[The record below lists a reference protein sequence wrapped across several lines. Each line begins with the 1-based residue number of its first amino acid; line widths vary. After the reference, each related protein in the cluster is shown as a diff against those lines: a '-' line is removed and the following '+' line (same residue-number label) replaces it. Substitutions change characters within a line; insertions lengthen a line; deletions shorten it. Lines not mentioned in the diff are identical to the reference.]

1 MDMISLNPA
10 VFIFIQLIWP
20 AFAGIITSD
29 YWNVS
34 VSEGD
39 SVVFNCN
46 ISEKNTTQI
55 NWTKSRFMFSLAIQL
70 QQNFSNFSDRVT
82 IDLVNKSNLKIV
94 SAQLNDSGLYTCEIT
109 DYRGVNSITWNLT
122 VSEKETSLL
131 SKVVFIPS
139 LAAGFLL
146 CYITAIICLC
156 RKYGTRTEN
165 QNPFQDQ
172 FQSQTEEAVNMQLQ
186 GGTNH
191 QRNKRRREYMERLN
205 SIYDHF

>member
-20 AFAGIITSD
+20 AFAGTIASD
-29 YWNVS
+29 HQNVS

-46 ISEKNTTQI
+46 TSEKHTKHIT
-55 NWTKSRFMFSLAIQL
+55 WTKGIFMFSWSVQL

-82 IDLVNKSNLKIV
+82 MDSVNKSKLKIV

-109 DYRGVNSITWNLT
+109 DNRGINSITWNLT
-122 VSEKETSLL
+122 VFK
-131 SKVVFIPS
+131 KVFKKAV
-139 LAAGFLL
+139 
-146 CYITAIICLC
+146 ICLC
-156 RKYGTRTEN
+156 SKYGTRTEN

>member
-20 AFAGIITSD
+20 AFAASGTITSD

-46 ISEKNTTQI
+46 TSEKHTRHIT
-55 NWTKSRFMFSLAIQL
+55 WTKGRFMFSWCVQL

-82 IDLVNKSNLKIV
+82 MALVNKSKLKIV

-109 DYRGVNSITWNLT
+109 DNRGVSSITWNLT
-122 VSEKETSLL
+122 VFKKVFKKETSLL
-131 SKVVFIPS
+131 SNVVFIPS

-146 CYITAIICLC
+146 CCTTAVICLC

-172 FQSQTEEAVNMQLQ
+172 FQSQTEEAVTCNYKVVRIIRETS
-186 GGTNH
+186 GGESTW
-191 QRNKRRREYMERLN
+191 RG
-205 SIYDHF
+205 

>member
-20 AFAGIITSD
+20 AFAGTKTSD
-29 YWNVS
+29 HQNVS

-46 ISEKNTTQI
+46 TSEKHTTHI
-55 NWTKSRFMFSLAIQL
+55 TWTKCRLMLSWAVQL

-82 IDLVNKSNLKIV
+82 IDLVNKSKLKIV
-94 SAQLNDSGLYTCEIT
+94 SAQLEDSGLYTCEIT
-109 DYRGVNSITWNLT
+109 DNRGINSITWNLT

-131 SKVVFIPS
+131 SNVVFIRP

-146 CYITAIICLC
+146 CCITAVICLC
-156 RKYGTRTEN
+156 RKYGTRTGN

-172 FQSQTEEAVNMQLQ
+172 FQSQTEEVVTCNYKVTRIISEQEEERIQ
-186 GGTNH
+186 
-191 QRNKRRREYMERLN
+191 ERLN
-205 SIYDHF
+205 LIYDHS